1 MYASHCLALCLSAQG
16 NFEKGGCVFH
26 TSLRKKN
33 QTIRTK
39 TRLDREKR
47 KKKTPQMQLLAC
59 LTEQTLTSS
68 YHLYKRLVGL
78 NYLKHAFPFFFFS
91 SNIII
96 LKMMSKVYLFVEGME
111 LLF

>member
-1 MYASHCLALCLSAQG
+1 MPAIAWP
-16 NFEKGGCVFH
+16 CVCPLQEILKREGVFFIQVCVKKIKPSELKLDL
-26 TSLRKKN
+26 TERKEKKN
-33 QTIRTK
+33 P
-39 TRLDREKR
+39 
-47 KKKTPQMQLLAC
+47 PQMQLLAC
-59 LTEQTLTSS
+59 LTEQTLTSL